1 MRGEIY
7 EPPTSDYLLLNFYC
21 ELAMHKLLF
30 ILYFQLF
37 SARELND
44 HVSRIKDLCENSN
57 ADWEKRCD
65 SVRTLLVSSITFHLW
80 I

>member
-1 MRGEIY
+1 
-7 EPPTSDYLLLNFYC
+7 
-21 ELAMHKLLF
+21 MHKLLF

-65 SVRTLLVSSITFHLW
+65 SVRALLITPLTFHVSGTYSNGKVFTVLY
-80 I
+80 